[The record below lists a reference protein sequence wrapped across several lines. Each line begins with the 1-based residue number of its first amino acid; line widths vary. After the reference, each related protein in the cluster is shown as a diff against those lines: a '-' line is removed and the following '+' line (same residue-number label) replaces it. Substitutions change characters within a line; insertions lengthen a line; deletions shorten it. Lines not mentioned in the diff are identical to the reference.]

1 MVDAP
6 SPQPEDTLG
15 RPFRDLRLS
24 VTDRCNFRCRYCM
37 PREHFAKEFKFIPR
51 TELLSF
57 EEIARVVS
65 VLAPLGLEK
74 IRVTGGEPLLR
85 GGLPVLIGM
94 LRGATSGDIALT
106 TNASRLPQFAGALA
120 EAGLTRVTVSLD
132 ALDEPSFRKITD
144 SEYGVREVL
153 RGIDAA
159 AEAGLTPLKLNC
171 VIKRGS
177 NEHAILDLARHFRG
191 TGHVV
196 RFIEF
201 MDVGMTNGW
210 KMDHVVSSREIR
222 EILSKEF
229 PLEPMEPDYKG
240 EVASRYRYLDGQGE
254 VGIVSS
260 VTQPFCGD
268 CTRLRLSADGKLY
281 TCLYSHVGL
290 DLRALLRA
298 GGSDEDLG
306 AAVRTH
312 WQARSDRY
320 SQERSQRNVRSLPR
334 VEMSYIGG

>member
-1 MVDAP
+1 MV
-6 SPQPEDTLG
+6 PQPTDTLG

-37 PREHFAKEFKFIPR
+37 PREHFAKKFKFMPR

-57 EEIARVVS
+57 EEMTRVVS

-85 GGLPVLIGM
+85 GDLPVLISM
-94 LRGATSGDIALT
+94 LRGVSDADIALT
-106 TNASRLPQFAGALA
+106 TNASRLPQFAGALSD
-120 EAGLTRVTVSLD
+120 AGLSRVTVSLD
-132 ALDEPSFRKITD
+132 ALDEQTFRETTD
-144 SEYGVREVL
+144 SEYGVRDVL

-159 AEAGLTPLKLNC
+159 AEVGLTPLKINC
-171 VIKRGS
+171 VIKRRA
-177 NEHAILDLARHFRG
+177 NEHSILDLARHFRG
-191 TGHVV
+191 TDHVV

-210 KMDHVVSSREIR
+210 KMDHVVTSREIV
-222 EILSKEF
+222 EIIAKKF
-229 PLEPMEPDYKG
+229 PVEPVERGYKG

-254 VGIVSS
+254 VGVISS

-281 TCLYSHVGL
+281 TCLYSQVGL
-290 DLRALLRA
+290 DLRAILRA
-298 GGSDEDLG
+298 GASDEDLG
-306 AAVRTH
+306 AAVAKH
-312 WQARSDRY
+312 WEARSDRY
-320 SQERSQRNVRSLPR
+320 SEERNHRKVRTLPR